1 MAFFHTAQLRYLG
14 WSWKRCAFPMS
25 WMLGDDQGKLV
36 PLKLWLMLIDYGY
49 NTSIHIYIYICIYM
63 YIYMYVCM
71 YIYIY
76 VYICVH
82 TCFRSPKYLYLE
94 SIYIY
99 IHITCIN
106 HTSRSLLFS
115 FTSSSGDSGGNAHSQ
130 TRLKLKGRISKEPPR
145 NLGIK
150 KQSCS

>member
-1 MAFFHTAQLRYLG
+1 M
-14 WSWKRCAFPMS
+14 
-25 WMLGDDQGKLV
+25 
-36 PLKLWLMLIDYGY
+36 
-49 NTSIHIYIYICIYM
+49 YIYICIHM
-63 YIYMYVCM
+63 CTHMFPQPQVFVSGIN
-71 YIYIY
+71 
-76 VYICVH
+76 
-82 TCFRSPKYLYLE
+82 
-94 SIYIY
+94 IYIY